1 MNNDVIKQVKAIEEH
16 VEICANCGA
25 ENPPGLLLCLAC
37 GHNPTTGRDLFA
49 PPDIPIPAGPPEP
62 LMAFSSSELA
72 ITLPEPIQVP
82 DPLPIPTQE
91 DFVAPSHQPYP
102 KPTLVYRA
110 PPPLPK
116 DMAPLLRPLARWSIG
131 LLGLAVLTLLGLGT
145 IGSLVTLNLPGSICL
160 GSLWLATV
168 VVWLGIVSA
177 HRGDSRSQTTGARRR
192 LIKTL
197 GQRLFEITPG
207 PAKEQRVQQPAT
219 QGSPFTYVGSELIYW
234 GSTGDRTQQ
243 LTQLLLGTLCALVAG
258 DNLELATQTY
268 EVLTASPFKSSVERV
283 KRMVVSRHVL
293 YVGAG
298 YLENLIFEQ
307 LRRSPSVSVRDL
319 TSNVLRQAGTDLLD
333 RIAAEINDTS
343 SSQQDEAPDLEA
355 QVAALR
361 EYCDQLKSL
370 NPDLY
375 EQLTQ
380 EVEEAVR
387 DFTRAAMQRSKY
399 NQMRRS

>member
-1 MNNDVIKQVKAIEEH
+1 MNNNVVEQVKVLETR
-16 VEICANCGA
+16 VEICAHCGA

-37 GHNPTTGRDLFA
+37 GRNPTTGRDLFA
-49 PPDIPIPAGPPEP
+49 PPDIPIPYELPEP
-62 LMAFSSSELA
+62 LVTLSAPELTV
-72 ITLPEPIQVP
+72 TLPEPIQVP

-116 DMAPLLRPLARWSIG
+116 NMAPLLSPLARWSIG
-131 LLGLAVLTLLGLGT
+131 LLGLAVLTLLGLGMV
-145 IGSLVTLNLPGSICL
+145 GSLVSLNLPGSICL
-160 GSLWLATV
+160 GSLWLGTA
-168 VVWLGIVSA
+168 VVWLGIVLA
-177 HRGDSRSQTTGARRR
+177 RRGDSRSQTTGARRR

-207 PAKEQRVQQPAT
+207 PAKEQRVQQPMT
-219 QGSPFTYVGSELIYW
+219 RGSPFTSVGSELIYW
-234 GSTGDRTQQ
+234 SSTGDRTQQ

-258 DNLELATQTY
+258 DNLQLAAQTY
-268 EVLTASPFKSSVERV
+268 DVLTASPLKSNVATL
-283 KRMVVSRHVL
+283 KRTVVSRHAL

-298 YLENLIFEQ
+298 YLENLIFEH
-307 LRRSPSVSVRDL
+307 LRRSPTASVRDL
-319 TSNVLRQAGTDLLD
+319 TSGVLRQAGADLLD
-333 RIAAEINDTS
+333 RIAAEVTDTS

-355 QVAALR
+355 QIAALR

-387 DFTRAAMQRSKY
+387 DFTRAATQRSKY
-399 NQMRRS
+399 NQIRRS

>member
-1 MNNDVIKQVKAIEEH
+1 MNNDMVEQVKAIEEH

-62 LMAFSSSELA
+62 LIVLSSSELA

-110 PPPLPK
+110 SPPLPK
-116 DMAPLLRPLARWSIG
+116 DMVPLLRPLARWSIG

-160 GSLWLATV
+160 GSLWLATAV
-168 VVWLGIVSA
+168 GWLGIVSA
-177 HRGDSRSQTTGARRR
+177 RRGDSRSQTTGARRR

-207 PAKEQRVQQPAT
+207 PAKEQRVQQPAI
-219 QGSPFTYVGSELIYW
+219 QGSSFTYVGSELIYW
-234 GSTGDRTQQ
+234 SSTGEPSQQ
-243 LTQLLLGTLCALVAG
+243 LMQLLLGTLCALVAG

-268 EVLTASPFKSSVERV
+268 DVLTASPLKSSVDKV
-283 KRMVVSRHVL
+283 KRTVVSRHAL

-298 YLENLIFEQ
+298 YLENLILEQ

-333 RIAAEINDTS
+333 RIAAEIADTS
-343 SSQQDEAPDLEA
+343 SSQQNEAPDLVA

-387 DFTRAAMQRSKY
+387 DFTRAATQRSKY
-399 NQMRRS
+399 NQIRRS

>member
-1 MNNDVIKQVKAIEEH
+1 MNNDVTERAKAIEEH

-25 ENPPGLLLCLAC
+25 ENPPGLLMCLAC
-37 GHNPTTGRDLFA
+37 GRNPTTGRDLFA
-49 PPDIPIPAGPPEP
+49 PPDIPLPGEPPEP
-62 LMAFSSSELA
+62 LLASSVSEL
-72 ITLPEPIQVP
+72 IVTLPEPIQVP

-91 DFVAPSHQPYP
+91 DFVAPSRQPHP

-110 PPPLPK
+110 PPPLPR
-116 DMAPLLRPLARWSIG
+116 DMTPLLSSLPRWSIG
-131 LLGLAVLTLLGLGT
+131 LLGLAVLILLGLGT

-160 GSLWLATV
+160 GSLWLASA
-168 VVWLGIVSA
+168 VVWLGIVLA
-177 HRGDSRSQTTGARRR
+177 RRGDSRSQTTGARRR

-207 PAKEQRVQQPAT
+207 PAKEQRVQQPAI

-258 DNLELATQTY
+258 NNLELATQTY
-268 EVLTASPFKSSVERV
+268 DVLTASPLKNSVDKV
-283 KRMVVSRHVL
+283 KRTVVSRHAL

-298 YLENLIFEQ
+298 YLENLIFEH

-319 TSNVLRQAGTDLLD
+319 TSNVLRQAGADLLD
-333 RIAAEINDTS
+333 RIAAEIADTS
-343 SSQQDEAPDLEA
+343 SSQQNEAPELEA
-355 QVAALR
+355 QIAALR

-370 NPDLY
+370 NPDIY
-375 EQLTQ
+375 EQLTL
-380 EVEEAVR
+380 EVEETVR
-387 DFTRAAMQRSKY
+387 DFTRAATQRSKY
-399 NQMRRS
+399 KPMRRS

>member
-1 MNNDVIKQVKAIEEH
+1 MNNDVSERAKAIEEH

-25 ENPPGLLLCLAC
+25 ENPPGLLMCLAC
-37 GHNPTTGRDLFA
+37 GRNPATGRDLFV
-49 PPDIPIPAGPPEP
+49 PPDIPIPGEPPEP
-62 LMAFSSSELA
+62 LLTSSVSELTV
-72 ITLPEPIQVP
+72 TLPEPIQVP

-91 DFVAPSHQPYP
+91 DFVAPPRQPHP

-110 PPPLPK
+110 PPPLPG
-116 DMAPLLRPLARWSIG
+116 DMTPLLSPLPRWSIG
-131 LLGLAVLTLLGLGT
+131 LLGLAVLILLALGT

-160 GSLWLATV
+160 GSLWLAIA
-168 VVWLGIVSA
+168 VVWLGIVLA
-177 HRGDSRSQTTGARRR
+177 RRGDSRSQTTGAHRR

-197 GQRLFEITPG
+197 GQRLFEITPD

-219 QGSPFTYVGSELIYW
+219 LGAPFTHVGSELIYW
-234 GSTGDRTQQ
+234 SSTGDRTQQ

-268 EVLTASPFKSSVERV
+268 DVLTASPFKSSVETV
-283 KRMVVSRHVL
+283 KRTVVSRHIL

-298 YLENLIFEQ
+298 YLEHLIFEH
-307 LRRSPSVSVRDL
+307 LRRSPKTSVRDL
-319 TSNVLRQAGTDLLD
+319 TRGVLHQAGTDLLD
-333 RIAAEINDTS
+333 RIAAEIADTS

-355 QVAALR
+355 QITALR

-380 EVEEAVR
+380 EVEETVR
-387 DFTRAAMQRSKY
+387 DFTRAATQRSKY
-399 NQMRRS
+399 KPMRRS